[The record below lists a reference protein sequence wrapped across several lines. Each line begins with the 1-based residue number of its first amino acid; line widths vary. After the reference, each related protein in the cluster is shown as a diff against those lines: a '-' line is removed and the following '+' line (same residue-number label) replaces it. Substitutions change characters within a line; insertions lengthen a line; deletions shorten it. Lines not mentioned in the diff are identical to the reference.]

1 MNKNYY
7 LAVDIGAS
15 SGRHILAWMEDG
27 KLQLEEVYRFANG
40 MVDVDGT
47 KCWESDRL
55 FEEIKNGMRRCAQLG
70 KIPVSMGVD
79 TWGVDFVLLDKEGKR
94 LGNAVAY
101 RDSRTQGM
109 DTKIENILSQ
119 SDLYRRTGI
128 QKQMFNTIYQLM
140 AIRDSL
146 DAADTM
152 LLTPD
157 YYHYLLTGK
166 KCAEFTIASTTQLLD
181 TNTGDWDW
189 ELLDMLGYPRKL
201 FQPIRMPGTVLGGL
215 TEQIQREV
223 GFDCQVILPG
233 AHDTAS
239 AVLSVPTNEKTV
251 YISSGTWSL
260 MGVELE
266 QANCTEE
273 SRCAGF
279 TNEGGYNGRYRYL
292 RNLMG
297 MWMIQSVRKEM
308 NDAYTYPQ
316 LCAMAEEEKNF
327 PSRLDVDADV
337 FFAPDNMTEAILE
350 YCRSTGQAVPE
361 TPGQLATVIYQSL
374 AENYGRAIEGIERLT
389 GNTYDSVSVVGGGS
403 NADYLNQL
411 TANATGKTV
420 YAGPGE
426 ATAIGNALAQMLST
440 GAFRDVAQAR
450 QVVFDSFGVKTFLPA

>member
-1 MNKNYY
+1 MNKKYY

-15 SGRHILAWMEDG
+15 SGRHMLVWLEDG

-47 KCWESDRL
+47 KCWEPDRL
-55 FEEIKNGMRRCAQLG
+55 FAEIKNGMRRCAQLG

-79 TWGVDFVLLDKEGKR
+79 TWGVDFVLLDAQGNR

-109 DTKIENILSQ
+109 DAVVESILPQ
-119 SDLYRRTGI
+119 DALYRRTGI

-146 DAADTM
+146 KDADAM

-181 TNTGDWDW
+181 TKTGDWDW
-189 ELLDMLGYPRKL
+189 ELLDMLGYPRRL

-215 TEQIQREV
+215 TEQIQKEV

-260 MGVELE
+260 MGVELT

-316 LCAMAEEEKNF
+316 LCAMAEQEKSF

-337 FFAPDNMTEAILE
+337 FFAPDNMTAAIRE
-350 YCRSTGQAVPE
+350 YCRTTGQAVPE

-389 GNTYDSVSVVGGGS
+389 GNAYSSVSVVGGGS

-440 GAFRDVAQAR
+440 GEFRDVAQAR
-450 QVVFDSFGVKTFLPA
+450 QTVFDSFGVKTFLPA